1 MALLSIE
8 KTAKTVEEAHRAALM
23 ELGVPEEDTVME
35 VLEEASKGFLGLIGG
50 HDARVR
56 VTVKEKAPEPAPAFR
71 PEPAAKPSVESK
83 SEATAETS
91 EPAPA
96 EAKVPCRLTPEEA
109 EVPLQ
114 KAEAFLQQ
122 IFRAMDMQVAIERE
136 VTETSYTLSF
146 VGENL
151 GILIGKHGQTLD
163 SLQYLTNLAANH
175 GMTDKHIHVVLNIE
189 NYRERREETLQR
201 LASRLADKVAR
212 THQRILLEPMNR
224 HERKVIHVALQGNRR
239 VTTYSSGDE
248 PYRKVV
254 IEPTARERRSGYRGR
269 RREDYRRP
277 EGREDYRRTEE
288 RETYRDTDAHRDEE

>member
-1 MALLSIE
+1 MTLSVE
-8 KTAKTVEEAHRAALM
+8 KTAKTVEEAQRAALM
-23 ELGVPEEDTVME
+23 ELGVPAEDTVME

-56 VTVKEKAPEPAPAFR
+56 VTVVEKAAEPAPVFR
-71 PEPAAKPSVESK
+71 PEPAAETDPEAKGDVESG
-83 SEATAETS
+83 T
-91 EPAPA
+91 APA
-96 EAKVPCRLTPEEA
+96 ETKPAPCRLTPEEA

-114 KAEAFLQQ
+114 RAETFLQQ
-122 IFRAMDMQVAIERE
+122 IFRSMDMQVAIERE

-163 SLQYLTNLAANH
+163 ALQYLTNLAANH

-189 NYRERREETLQR
+189 NYRERREETLRR
-201 LASRLADKVAR
+201 LAARLGEKVAR

-224 HERKVIHVALQGNRR
+224 HERKVIHMALQENRR

-254 IEPTARERRSGYRGR
+254 IEPVRERRGGYRGR
-269 RREDYRRP
+269 RREDYRRS

-288 RETYRDTDAHRDEE
+288 REAHRYAETPRDEEQ

>member
-1 MALLSIE
+1 MALSIE
-8 KTAKTVEEAHRAALM
+8 KTAKTVEEAQRAALM
-23 ELGVPEEDTVME
+23 ELGVSAEDTVME

-56 VTVKEKAPEPAPAFR
+56 VTVKEKTSEPAPAFR
-71 PEPAAKPSVESK
+71 PEPAAEASVESK
-83 SEATAETS
+83 GEANAETS
-91 EPAPA
+91 EPAP
-96 EAKVPCRLTPEEA
+96 EETKVVCRMTPEEA
-109 EVPLQ
+109 EAALQ

-136 VTETSYTLSF
+136 VTETAYTLSF

-163 SLQYLTNLAANH
+163 SLQYLTNLAANR

-224 HERKVIHVALQGNRR
+224 HERKVIHMALQGNRR

-254 IEPTARERRSGYRGR
+254 IEPVRERRSGYRGR
-269 RREDYRRP
+269 RREDYHRP
-277 EGREDYRRTEE
+277 EGREDFRRTEE
-288 RETYRDTDAHRDEE
+288 RETNRNADAQREEE